1 MLKAFWKNITH
12 KFISYKESDLVIQLE
27 ENRDKLST
35 LKNKLLNI
43 SDSL

>member
-1 MLKAFWKNITH
+1 MLKAFWKNIMH
-12 KFISYKESDLVIQLE
+12 NFISYKESDLVIQLE